1 MSQDEWKSSINSLT
15 KDIEELRK
23 ELLTERVKNLP
34 DMIQNMVKTARQD
47 MEARL
52 KEIQENIREE
62 RVLIDDRVA
71 QTDNRLKEIDEIIT
85 RIEARDKRVGKFVDD
100 YAGSLTEIKGEVKVL
115 NDDLKK
121 FQGEMRSKFNSIN
134 KEINK
139 VTTFADQINSTIK
152 RGFEVKREWGKVST
166 KFEKMEKVFKE
177 VAPRLDKME
186 KENKKLRTWIA
197 ENRKNLEDIKM
208 TSDEIFRIKDALT
221 IRMQGIDEFRKEI
234 DNIVNHTN
242 EMLNKVEVN
251 DVVINQFKD
260 YMTNLNDTMK
270 YFGEVS
276 GKVSELEHY
285 FKDPKTWLSESIDE
299 FVKESMNRME
309 NKVDSATSSLE
320 NARKY
325 IRQEFVQILIISKL
339 TEVANA
345 EMLADMLSNM
355 RSLEFLISEA
365 IRMGIWNK
373 ELENGVINT
382 LSSTRDFWDARKPD
396 LSDVLQK
403 SIDTIESQIKE
414 V

>member
-1 MSQDEWKSSINSLT
+1 
-15 KDIEELRK
+15 
-23 ELLTERVKNLP
+23 
-34 DMIQNMVKTARQD
+34 
-47 MEARL
+47 
-52 KEIQENIREE
+52 
-62 RVLIDDRVA
+62 
-71 QTDNRLKEIDEIIT
+71 
-85 RIEARDKRVGKFVDD
+85 
-100 YAGSLTEIKGEVKVL
+100 
-115 NDDLKK
+115 
-121 FQGEMRSKFNSIN
+121 
-134 KEINK
+134 
-139 VTTFADQINSTIK
+139 
-152 RGFEVKREWGKVST
+152 
-166 KFEKMEKVFKE
+166 
-177 VAPRLDKME
+177 
-186 KENKKLRTWIA
+186 
-197 ENRKNLEDIKM
+197 NLEDIKM